1 MTLIILGTL
10 LRSGAGPPVITV
22 AFARTTVKPAMSAET
37 VIGPKNL
44 PPWAA
49 SPQGKSVGE

>member
-49 SPQGKSVGE
+49 TPQGKSVGE